1 MVNDGGVCLCV
12 VLCYVLIKQ
21 LPFSSKVIYF
31 VHQRSAEQ
39 IMHAMNQEREREKVM
54 AKENTDNSGL
64 APNECCSD
72 V

>member
-39 IMHAMNQEREREKVM
+39 IMHAMNQERERKSNGKRKYGQLWTRTEWM
-54 AKENTDNSGL
+54 L
-64 APNECCSD
+64 
-72 V
+72 